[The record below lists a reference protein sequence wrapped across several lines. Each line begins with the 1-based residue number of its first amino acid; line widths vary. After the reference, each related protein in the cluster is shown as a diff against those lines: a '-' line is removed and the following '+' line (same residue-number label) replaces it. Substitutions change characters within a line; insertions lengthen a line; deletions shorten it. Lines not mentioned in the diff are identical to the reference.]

1 MTHSQANGIRD
12 PIQGLMR
19 TPRSVNIELT
29 SRCNLRCRYCY
40 FFNNPAVTYRD
51 LPTEDWLR
59 FFDELGALGV
69 MNVSLAG
76 GEPFTRTDLPLLL
89 EGVVRNHMR
98 FSLISNGSLIDDKIA
113 AFIAA
118 TGRCDHVQ
126 VSVDGSRPETHDA
139 NRGRGSFEGAIRGI
153 RTLQRH
159 GVKVAVRL
167 TITQHNVNDLED
179 AARFLLEELELP
191 GFGTNSAGYL
201 GTCQINAKDLLLTTA
216 QRQTAMETLLRLNEK
231 YHGRISA
238 AAGPLAEGRMWGKME
253 AARRAGAPPFAHGGK
268 LFGCGCVWNKISIR
282 ADGAVMP
289 CSMLAH
295 EVLGYINQD
304 KLVDIW
310 QKSPVMDRMRN
321 RRNISLNNFEF
332 CSGCAYQPY
341 CTGNCPGLA
350 YALTGQIDHPS
361 PDACLRKFLQDGGSL
376 EGIIS

>member
-1 MTHSQANGIRD
+1 MMHSEVNGIRE
-12 PIQGLMR
+12 PIQELMR

-40 FFNNPAVTYRD
+40 FFNNSAVTYRD
-51 LPTEDWLR
+51 LPAEDWLR
-59 FFDELGALGV
+59 FFDELGTLGV

-76 GEPFTRTDLPLLL
+76 GEPFTRTDLPVLL

-98 FSLISNGSLIDDKIA
+98 FSLISNGSLIDDEIS

-139 NRGRGSFEGAIRGI
+139 NRGKGSFEGAIRGI
-153 RTLQRH
+153 KTLQRH
-159 GVKVAVRL
+159 GVKVVVRL
-167 TITQHNVNDLED
+167 TITQYNVNDLVD
-179 AARFLLEELELP
+179 AAQLLLEELELP
-191 GFGTNSAGYL
+191 SFSTNSAGYL
-201 GTCQINAKDLLLTTA
+201 GTCQINAEDLLLTPV
-216 QRQTAMETLLRLNEK
+216 QRQTAMEILLRLNEK
-231 YHGRISA
+231 YNSRISA
-238 AAGPLAEGRMWGKME
+238 AAGPLADGRMWRKME
-253 AARRAGAPPFAHGGK
+253 AARREGAPPFANGGK
-268 LFGCGCVWNKISIR
+268 LSACGCVWNKISVR
-282 ADGAVMP
+282 ADGVIVP

-295 EVLGYINQD
+295 EVLGHINQD

-310 QKSPVMDRMRN
+310 QKNPVMNRMRN
-321 RRNISLNNFEF
+321 RKNISLSEFEF
-332 CSGCAYQPY
+332 CSRCVYQPY

-361 PDACLRKFLQDGGSL
+361 PDACLRDFLQDGGSL